1 MSLSTRVASRSPWS
15 SRRTRAGWTSCDPSA
30 FRQTSTSSSAGRRP
44 SRRTSRCGTASGSAS
59 SEWSLVDDPTTLFL
73 LRHGEIDRPPV
84 AQFDDAVLTERG
96 REQIHGMALRWK
108 HRTPDVIYCSPLARA
123 VESASICAAV
133 FRRPIRTDHAI
144 EEWAAT
150 EQDVPQATYKDLE
163 RKCWADFDFRNDTG
177 ESLNHATVRVASALT
192 DIARHHPGRPVM
204 VAG

>member
-1 MSLSTRVASRSPWS
+1 
-15 SRRTRAGWTSCDPSA
+15 
-30 FRQTSTSSSAGRRP
+30 
-44 SRRTSRCGTASGSAS
+44 
-59 SEWSLVDDPTTLFL
+59 VDEPTTLFL

-204 VAG
+204 VAGHAILFALFLAQVRGEKATERAKDAIPFGAHCAVEYKGEFTVMGNWVL